1 MSIISANVR
10 KIRKKRKEM
19 KGKNQ
24 NKGNMKG
31 NERKKEGSGTKI
43 KGKEVSLHLARAARR
58 KILTWPLSGRR
69 EY

>member
-1 MSIISANVR
+1 MRANVR
-10 KIRKKRKEM
+10 KIQRKRKEM
-19 KGKNQ
+19 KGTNK